1 MNTAPIVGAILKGY
15 ALHPRGM
22 HGVVHWARVVE
33 NGLKLAAVTG
43 ADPDVVKL
51 FALFHDSRRENDG
64 ADWGHG
70 RRGAD
75 LAAKLRGRVFDLPDP
90 AFALLD
96 RACEWHTDARTD
108 PDVTVQTCFDAD
120 RLDLG
125 RVGVKPDPK
134 YLCTD
139 YARTRDVI
147 AWAHRRACVDH
158 EPEFV
163 AADWGILDEDAAVL

>member
-1 MNTAPIVGAILKGY
+1 MNTAAIVAEILKGY
-15 ALHPRGM
+15 ALPPRGM
-22 HGVVHWARVVE
+22 HGVVHWARVLE

-43 ADPDVVKL
+43 ADPDVVTL

-75 LAAKLRGRVFDLPDP
+75 LAARLRGRVFELPDQ
-90 AFALLD
+90 AFALLY

-108 PDVTVQTCFDAD
+108 PNVTVQTCFDAD

-134 YLCTD
+134 YLCTE
-139 YARTRDVI
+139 YARTRDAI
-147 AWAHRRACVDH
+147 AWAYRRACTDH

-163 AADWGILDEDAAVL
+163 AADWGILDEAVL